1 MGTGLAPT
9 ASAGKGQPQSGR
21 SCWERIPGVTEG
33 PRRPHLENG
42 TLQTGSGWPARR
54 KDPGH
59 KHGPPVAT
67 TTFPHHLPL
76 ERSLISAP
84 SSRAGFELAAWD
96 LSVAQRHGSTALGC
110 VVSVRADGATSSL
123 PRCDSSFQEGQ
134 AVWRCLQSPGGPL
147 CPPLPGPP
155 WAEGPV
161 GLPKH
166 RKPALRPARLAGW
179 AGACR
184 YTLIYSYC
192 LLARCSLHGKYTRRF
207 FMQD

>member
-9 ASAGKGQPQSGR
+9 SSAGKGQPQSGR

-67 TTFPHHLPL
+67 TTFPHHLPP

-84 SSRAGFELAAWD
+84 SSPAGFELAAWD
-96 LSVAQRHGSTALGC
+96 LSVAQCHGSTALGSSCLSERTAQQAASPDVTPASKKDRRFRGVFRAQVGHC
-110 VVSVRADGATSSL
+110 V
-123 PRCDSSFQEGQ
+123 
-134 AVWRCLQSPGGPL
+134 PL
-147 CPPLPGPP
+147 CPDHRGQRDP
-155 WAEGPV
+155 WGSPST
-161 GLPKH
+161 G
-166 RKPALRPARLAGW
+166 
-179 AGACR
+179 
-184 YTLIYSYC
+184 
-192 LLARCSLHGKYTRRF
+192 SLHCARRDSQAGQERAVTR
-207 FMQD
+207 